1 MNLWNTQN
9 RQSMLANIIHSLK
22 ISLAIHQL
30 CSTPSDLAA
39 VNSGSKNLILSTV
52 NILTQGSYFTRSWS
66 GTDGGRVAAVITVC
80 VF

>member
-9 RQSMLANIIHSLK
+9 RQAILAIITNSPK
-22 ISLAIHQL
+22 ISLAIHQI
-30 CSTPSDLAA
+30 CSTLSDLAA

-66 GTDGGRVAAVITVC
+66 
-80 VF
+80 